1 MAGAGFKTFV
11 AGAVLGASEVNTLLM
26 QQAVMVFATTTAR
39 DTTPATRIA
48 TPSAGMMSFITAT
61 KTLELY
67 DGSGWTAIGGGNYAT
82 FPNQPAITSG
92 GVTRIQ
98 PFAIEQGSQSV
109 TGSQAISFTTG
120 RFTVA
125 PQVFVTV
132 QSSTNGVTSATVGTP
147 TTSGFTAY
155 AWTGSTAATLA
166 RTVSW
171 IAIQMKSGGANG

>member
-11 AGAVLGASEVNTLLM
+11 SGAVLGATEVNTFLM
-26 QQAVMVFATTTAR
+26 QQSVMTFTNTTAR
-39 DTTPATRIA
+39 NAAITS
-48 TPSAGMMSFITAT
+48 PSAGMLTFIVGT

-67 DGSGWTAIGGGNYAT
+67 DGAGWTGIGGGDYAT
-82 FPNQPAITSG
+82 FPNQATITSG

>member
-11 AGAVLGASEVNTLLM
+11 AGAVLGASEVNTYLM
-26 QQAVMVFATTTAR
+26 QQSVMTFATTSAR
-39 DTTPATRIA
+39 NSGITS
-48 TPSAGMMSFITAT
+48 PSAGMLTFITGT

-67 DGSGWTAIGGGNYAT
+67 DGSGWTAIGGGDYAT
-82 FPNQPAITSG
+82 FPNQSAITSG

-120 RFTVA
+120 RFTTT

-132 QSSTNGVTSATVGTP
+132 QSSSSVTSATVASASS
-147 TTSGFTAY
+147 SGFTAY
-155 AWTGSTAATLA
+155 TWAGGSAGAVA
-166 RTVSW
+166 RNVSW

>member
-11 AGAVLGASEVNTLLM
+11 AGAVLGASEVNTYLM
-26 QQAVMVFATTTAR
+26 QQSVMTFATTSAR
-39 DTTPATRIA
+39 NSGITS
-48 TPSAGMMSFITAT
+48 PSAGMLTFITGT

-67 DGSGWTAIGGGNYAT
+67 DGAGWTAIGGGDYNT
-82 FPNQPAITSG
+82 FPNQTAITSG

-120 RFTVA
+120 RFTTT

-132 QSSTNGVTSATVGTP
+132 QSSSSVTSATVASASS
-147 TTSGFTAY
+147 SGFTAY
-155 AWTGSTAATLA
+155 TWAGGSAGAVA
-166 RTVSW
+166 RNVSW